1 MQEEEKER
9 RRKRIEVAG
18 GREGGEK
25 VLNRGYRRKRR
36 RGEGTA

>member
-1 MQEEEKER
+1 MQEEEKEGR
-9 RRKRIEVAG
+9 RYRIEVTG

-25 VLNRGYRRKRR
+25 VQNRGYRRKRR